1 MLCGEVHVATPGGD
15 GGRSRLS
22 APDGV
27 GRYGGCACGSRCRI
41 SCCRCRRSCGPMT
54 APAVVVVVLVLLVV
68 VGPQEC
74 VGSKDQSHKRESDR
88 LDSLLKAVYHERWRE
103 FPEYATYS
111 GYHGYDDA
119 LESFTM
125 AAFDRRK
132 ELVEKWL
139 AETKSIPTDRL
150 SKKDQ
155 REVRILK
162 SFLQTYLDGYKWRD
176 YGSLNSVNFLEGVS
190 KGPQWPLYSNLKDK
204 DSLQNYLKRLAAVPS
219 QVEEQITL
227 MKRAMRLKR
236 TNHIV
241 SVDRVPSMID
251 RIHVEQMYAMPFQSS
266 LEKSSLPRHLKTH
279 LWEKAKELIDP
290 ISKSLKRL
298 KKFVEQ
304 EYLPVTRSVEGV
316 HSLASGAEYYQACL
330 DWYLGFRI
338 TPEEIF
344 DLGVRE
350 VSRIENNIK
359 KIMENVGFRGNL
371 KSFFQYV
378 KFIPKFYNHTKEELL
393 LRYNLMLDDVIQ
405 PKLSRMF
412 YNVPIPEVLVAP
424 IENDGPWGSYGQNV
438 FYVNLK
444 EPNKR
449 STFTMLPLALHE
461 TNPGHHFQE
470 SYTRRF
476 SIPGYRADAMNG
488 RLFSVPFHFPV
499 YSAYAE
505 GWALYAEYLG
515 EEMGLFDDHFD
526 LFGRYCSEIFRA
538 CRLVVDSGIHAFG
551 WDRDRAISFL
561 SNYSDFPASQI
572 EAEVDRYITWPG
584 QACAYKVGEIKIK
597 EMRQRAE
604 EQLGR
609 RFDPKEFHHE
619 ILKVGYVPLDI
630 LDEVI
635 TEWIE
640 SKKDPPQ
647 IEEPADDTLVTQ
659 QSTSRATTSSHL
671 AWLLLLLPSA
681 QPGSTGSDDIH
692 SHSQQVP
699 LSSKTVVVFVE
710 ISSLCRWR

>member
-1 MLCGEVHVATPGGD
+1 MIVKVPPSGSLEDCLALRFGETPASTDPDCEADGQTGDERKSHVF
-15 GGRSRLS
+15 
-22 APDGV
+22 
-27 GRYGGCACGSRCRI
+27 Y
-41 SCCRCRRSCGPMT
+41 
-54 APAVVVVVLVLLVV
+54 
-68 VGPQEC
+68 
-74 VGSKDQSHKRESDR
+74 R

-449 STFTMLPLALHE
+449 QVLKLTK
-461 TNPGHHFQE
+461 
-470 SYTRRF
+470 
-476 SIPGYRADAMNG
+476 
-488 RLFSVPFHFPV
+488 
-499 YSAYAE
+499 
-505 GWALYAEYLG
+505 YLG

-584 QACAYKVGEIKIK
+584 QACAYKLFCILN
-597 EMRQRAE
+597 A
-604 EQLGR
+604 GR